1 MQPLWDRKVIMD
13 TTLLEPHTETGN
25 LMLDPPSQT
34 VIKALGLGGGGSNA
48 IDRMIQVGIS
58 GVEFIA
64 ANTDAQALQ
73 SNDAPTK
80 ILLGSHSTRGLG
92 TGGQAE
98 IGKRAADESRDEIT
112 ASLQGAD
119 MVFLSCGMGGGTGTG
134 AIPVVAD
141 IARDI
146 GAVTIA
152 VVTTPFSFEGSSRYR
167 NAMSGIEC
175 LQGRCDTL
183 ITVPN
188 DRLLQIVPKD
198 IPLDV
203 AFRMADDA
211 LRQGVQGIAELI
223 TRPGLINLDFAN
235 IRNLLKQPGGAVL
248 AIGQGKGEGKA
259 MEAVRQAL
267 KHPLH
272 DIAGF
277 EQATGVLVHFTGS
290 SDLTLFEIGRA
301 MDEIRR
307 AAPDEAEVML
317 GASFEEQMTGRAQ
330 LIMIAT
336 GVGGHSLEETLS
348 NIPDT
353 LHSDNSRYTFVPAK
367 NDSPFVNSRHAS
379 PEGATTS
386 GQFAPEKSELDNI
399 LPMSGLPPNI
409 DVPAFM
415 RRRRITGSDKSIG
428 NNKVPE

>member
-1 MQPLWDRKVIMD
+1 MEISIV
-13 TTLLEPHTETGN
+13 EPHTATGN
-25 LMLDPPSQT
+25 LMLEPPEKT
-34 VIKALGLGGGGSNA
+34 LIKVMGLGGGGSNA
-48 IDRMIQVGIS
+48 VDRMIQIGIN
-58 GVEFIA
+58 GVEFIT
-64 ANTDAQALQ
+64 ANTDAQALR
-73 SNDAPTK
+73 NNEAPTK
-80 ILLGSHSTRGLG
+80 ILLGSKSTQGMG
-92 TGGQAE
+92 TGGNPHVGETATSETHTE
-98 IGKRAADESRDEIT
+98 IINALKGS
-112 ASLQGAD
+112 D
-119 MVFLSCGMGGGTGTG
+119 MVFLACGMGGGTGTG
-134 AIPVVAD
+134 AISVVAD
-141 IARDI
+141 IAREI

-152 VVTTPFSFEGSSRYR
+152 VVTTPFSFEGRRRYR
-167 NAMSGIEC
+167 NAMSGIAR

-235 IRNLLKQPGGAVL
+235 VRSLLKQPGGAVL

-267 KHPLH
+267 KHPLN

-277 EQATGVLVHFTGS
+277 DQATGVLAHFTGS
-290 SDLTLFEIGRA
+290 SDLTLFEIGHA

-307 AAPDEAEVML
+307 ALPDDTEVML
-317 GASFEEQMTGRAQ
+317 GASLDEQMSERAQ

-348 NIPDT
+348 NIPESWQSDT
-353 LHSDNSRYTFVPAK
+353 TYVSNSTAQHEKVDGDLKLDTADGDSAQ
-367 NDSPFVNSRHAS
+367 NDINAL
-379 PEGATTS
+379 ATD
-386 GQFAPEKSELDNI
+386 LDTI
-399 LPMSGLPPNI
+399 LPLYGLPPDI

-415 RRRRITGSDKSIG
+415 RRTRTDRSKRHLQ
-428 NNKVPE
+428 